1 MKNFNYFDFYKLYS
15 NIFMRV
21 LRLSLLIGFAILII
35 IYSHDFI
42 LFRFFLVIYAL
53 FLINEIFIH
62 FKINTCFPHILVIQ
76 DKAIF
81 ENSSLFKTRKIMI
94 SNSSSHYFSSLLKE
108 PDVKFLIDRLG
119 MNPEK
124 IEIERKVLLEKSLEV
139 CQKVGGKYVTS
150 ADVITAYLLLTEE
163 KTKLLLGQ
171 ELTENDLLEIL
182 MWARERFKLDIRKTH
197 RMHFSGYGV
206 FDFFVYGWD
215 TLVKEY
221 SDDISLSV
229 IGKYEAPIVGREKEF
244 KEMVTILSKSTNNNV
259 LIIGEPGLGRAALVR
274 KLALEAY
281 RDIHFPLARIKVFEL
296 LVDRLLSGVQSQGE
310 IEERLSLL
318 LAELEHSGNIVLFIQ
333 NIENIFGAGGFNFD
347 MSGILFQ
354 YLKSG
359 RVQIIGAT
367 SPSLNKMV
375 IEKHASI
382 SNMFERIKLE
392 EPDRASLF
400 KMIVAHVD
408 IIEYE
413 YRVIVS
419 YKAIHE
425 SVELSSNYMPD
436 FFLPGKAVNLLE
448 SAAAKVRMNGENKV
462 SRENVTQIIQEK
474 TNILLEKPSDE
485 EKKTLLSLEE
495 NLHKRVI
502 GQSEAVDAVA
512 KAIRRLRSGF
522 SQHKR
527 PISVFLFLG
536 PTGVGKT
543 ETAKALASL
552 YFGDENAMIRLDMS
566 EYQTQFEV
574 EKLLGG
580 TPGGEEMMNSL
591 PEAIRTHPFSLLLLD
606 EFEKAHPNILD
617 IFLQIFEDGR
627 LTDNQGRTVSFK
639 NTIIIA
645 TSNAGSE
652 AIRQM
657 VKQGINS
664 DMMKSTLIEGLLTSG
679 QFKPELLNRFDDV
692 IVFKPLTHQ
701 EAGQIAQLLLVDS
714 LKTLEDDQIY
724 LTFSNAVIEKIVNE
738 SYDEEAGARNMRRYI
753 GSTIEDFISRLILE
767 DKLARGT
774 HAEIATDV
782 NGNYILQ

>member
-1 MKNFNYFDFYKLYS
+1 
-15 NIFMRV
+15 MRM
-21 LRLSLLIGFAILII
+21 LRLVLLISFAGLVVF
-35 IYSHDFI
+35 YFEDFI
-42 LFRFFLVIYAL
+42 LFRFFLIIYTI
-53 FLINEIFIH
+53 FLVNEIFIH
-62 FKINTCFPHILVIQ
+62 FRINKCFPHVLVI
-76 DKAIF
+76 DNKANF
-81 ENSSLFKTRKIMI
+81 ENSTLFKTRKIM
-94 SNSSSHYFSSLLKE
+94 SSKNTVHSVVRILKE
-108 PDVKFLIDRLG
+108 HDVQFLIDRLG
-119 MNPEK
+119 MAPEK
-124 IEIERKVLLEKSLEV
+124 LEIDRKTLCEKSLEV
-139 CQKVGGKYVTS
+139 SRKVGGRYITS
-150 ADVITAYLLLTEE
+150 TDVITAYLLLTED
-163 KTKLLLGQ
+163 KTKLLLSQ

-182 MWARERFKLDIRKTH
+182 MWARERFKWDIKKTH

-229 IGKYEAPIVGREKEF
+229 IGRYEAPIVGREKEF

-333 NIENIFGAGGFNFD
+333 NIENIFGSGGFNFD

-400 KMIVAHVD
+400 QMIVSHVD
-408 IIEYE
+408 IVEYE

-436 FFLPGKAVNLLE
+436 FFLPGKAINLLQ
-448 SAAAKVRMNGENKV
+448 SAAAKVRMSGGEKV
-462 SRENVTQIIQEK
+462 SKEDVTQIIQEK
-474 TNILLEKPSDE
+474 TNIILEKPSDE
-485 EKKTLLSLEE
+485 EKKTLLSLEAD
-495 NLHKRVI
+495 LHKRVI

-543 ETAKALASL
+543 ETAKALAAL

-566 EYQTQFEV
+566 EYQTQNEV

-580 TPGGEEMMNSL
+580 YPGGDEMMNSL
-591 PEAIRTHPFSLLLLD
+591 PEAVRSHPFSLLLLD
-606 EFEKAHPNILD
+606 EFEKAHPHILD

-657 VKQGINS
+657 VKQGISS
-664 DMMKSTLIEGLLTSG
+664 DIMKNDLIEGLLISG

-692 IVFKPLTHQ
+692 IVFKPLTAQ
-701 EAGQIAQLLLVDS
+701 EAGQIAQILLSHS

-724 LTFSNAVIEKIVNE
+724 LTFSDLVIKKIVDE

-767 DKLARGT
+767 DKLVRGT
-774 HAEIATDV
+774 HAVITTDA